1 MTIDTM
7 TIDIVVDETPIM
19 MIETI
24 TMIQVTMMDTKG
36 TTNCDGVV
44 PLVNVI
50 QHMVSLAYSETVK
63 VVSSLSTFSSNYL
76 LVVSKSIKLDY

>member
-7 TIDIVVDETPIM
+7 TIDIVVGEIPTM

-24 TMIQVTMMDTKG
+24 TMIQVTMMDTKV

-44 PLVNVI
+44 PLVNVNTAHGLPCVLGNSQSGFFSLYI
-50 QHMVSLAYSETVK
+50 Q
-63 VVSSLSTFSSNYL
+63 
-76 LVVSKSIKLDY
+76 